1 MHLDTLKIQRF
12 RSCADVTVQFR
23 KDMTVLVGENNGGK
37 SNIVDAIRLLTLPLS
52 GRRERYAEDEDLRR
66 GSPDP
71 SFTIEGAF
79 RGLSDTLKGLLIS
92 AVPDPTT
99 DLAIWGLR
107 YQCGTVKVRGRVSLW
122 AGRLAPASGESP
134 DATAVRVDAPADLGL
149 AGADGLTG
157 ERRRGPA
164 RQTEGAT
171 REGCPR
177 NAQECGLLRHVR
189 PRF

>member
-99 DLAIWGLR
+99 DLATWGLR
-107 YQCGTVKVRGRVSLW
+107 YQCGTIKVRGRVSLW
-122 AGRLAPASGESP
+122 AGRFDTAEPERGATDLVRHVFLPP
-134 DATAVRVDAPADLGL
+134 LRDARQAWQLPHRA
-149 AGADGLTG
+149 
-157 ERRRGPA
+157 GPA
-164 RQTEGAT
+164 GDR
-171 REGCPR
+171 
-177 NAQECGLLRHVR
+177 
-189 PRF
+189 